1 MVPALLTLLPAF
13 IHYSFHFIA
22 PFAFARLF
30 FGRQRWLM
38 AAGLMILANV
48 IDADHLLATP
58 VFDPNRCSL
67 GFHPLHSGLAAA
79 AYAAALLVLNW
90 KIRALALGCLW
101 HLATDGLDCVMQGT
115 W

>member
-1 MVPALLTLLPAF
+1 MISA
-13 IHYSFHFIA
+13 YGIA
-22 PFAFARLF
+22 CFL
-30 FGRQRWLM
+30 FGRQHWL
-38 AAGLMILANV
+38 AAAALVILANAN
-48 IDADHLLATP
+48 DADYLLATP
-58 VFDPNRCSL
+58 DFDRSRCSL

-79 AYAAALLVLNW
+79 AYAATLLVPNW